1 MTAAASGLAVRRENG
16 TVTVTFDRPECKNG
30 LRTQEW
36 VELKKI
42 LDAVDRSNDD
52 RVVVLTGAGGH
63 FSSGADLGESADD
76 LFPLAP
82 MRIVNAACLAIR
94 RLNKP
99 VIAAVSGYA
108 VGAGFN
114 LALSCDLVVA
124 DTTAQFSQIFV
135 KRGMSPDLG
144 GSWYL
149 PQALSLQQAKEI
161 AFFGDM
167 LTAQQARELGLVNHV
182 VAPADLDWF
191 CAAWVSRLKVLPPIA
206 LARTK
211 QLLNSA
217 LEGSFDAALDREAV
231 FQEHNFTTADTHE
244 AISAFLSKRTP
255 RYLGR

>member
-1 MTAAASGLAVRRENG
+1 MTSTESSLGVHRKDDI
-16 TVTVTFDRPECKNG
+16 VTVRFDRPESKNG

-36 VELKKI
+36 TDLKEA
-42 LDAVDRSNDD
+42 LDEVSKNNSD
-52 RVVVLTGAGGH
+52 RVVILTGAGGN
-63 FSSGADLGESADD
+63 FSSGAELGASSDD

-82 MRIVNAACLAIR
+82 MQIVNEACLAIR

-124 DTTAQFSQIFV
+124 DSTAQFSQIFV

-149 PQALSLQQAKEI
+149 PQALSLHRAKEI
-161 AFFGDM
+161 AFFGEM
-167 LTAQQARELGLVNHV
+167 LTATQACELGLVNHV
-182 VAPADLDWF
+182 VAPEDLASFCDDW
-191 CAAWVSRLKVLPPIA
+191 ASKLKSLPPIA

-211 QLLNSA
+211 HLLNSS
-217 LEGSFDAALDREAV
+217 LDGSFGAALDREAV
-231 FQEHNFTTADTHE
+231 FQEHNFTTLDTHE
-244 AISAFLSKRTP
+244 AISAFLEKRSP